1 MAVDDA
7 QPAAPGPAVPP
18 DLQVPPELPGSP
30 VPPMPQ
36 VTPVPPPPLRP
47 ENQASALEE
56 IRERADTVWTHG
68 DGTGGGRRA
77 RAHAADTAGSQGG
90 NGRAGFGALT
100 VSGRED
106 LKGRHGRVA
115 VVDGCRTPFSKA
127 GTVFKDMDVVDLAS
141 AATAEL
147 IERTAID
154 PAAIGLSVYGVV
166 VPALHAPNLGR
177 EVVFRTSLPMSIPG
191 MTVNL
196 ACASSTR
203 AITFAAEAMLAGECE
218 VALAGGAESL
228 TNVPIQFSRRASHAF
243 LDLSKARTM
252 GQRLSILSKLR
263 PKDLA
268 PVAPAIAE
276 YTTGMTMGDSAEKMA
291 KENDVSRRSQDEIAL
306 LSHQRAAAATADGR
320 LAAQIAPVFPP
331 PRYGQAVT
339 QDNGIRTDSTLE
351 ALAKLK
357 PVFDRRYGSL
367 TAGNSSP
374 LTDGGSAVLMMTE
387 ERAKALGY
395 QPLGYLRAYAY
406 AAVDPREQ
414 LLQGPAYAAPAAL
427 DAAGVKLSD
436 VDLVEMHEA
445 FAAQIM
451 SNLKA
456 FASPRFAREELGRGE
471 PMGEIDLDRL
481 NVTGGSIAIGHPF
494 GATGAR
500 VVMQLLYELRRRG
513 QNLGLLT
520 ICAAGGVGFAMV
532 VERE

>member
-1 MAVDDA
+1 MAAEDA
-7 QPAAPGPAVPP
+7 QPAS
-18 DLQVPPELPGSP
+18 PGSQA
-30 VPPMPQ
+30 PPAPE
-36 VTPVPPPPLRP
+36 TPAPETPAPASPAPAPPAPLRP
-47 ENQASALEE
+47 ENRASALEE
-56 IRERADTVWTHG
+56 IRQRADTVWTHAG
-68 DGTGGGRRA
+68 IA
-77 RAHAADTAGSQGG
+77 RSNG
-90 NGRAGFGALT
+90 NGFREPLT
-100 VSGRED
+100 VTGRED
-106 LKGRHGRVA
+106 LKGKHGRVA
-115 VVDGCRTPFSKA
+115 IVDGCRTPFSKA
-127 GTVFKDMDVVDLAS
+127 GSVFKDMDVVDLAG

-154 PAAIGLSVYGVV
+154 PEAIGLSVYGVV

-177 EVVFRTSLPMSIPG
+177 EVVFRTSLPMSVPG
-191 MTVNL
+191 VTVNL

-203 AITFAAEAMLAGECE
+203 AITFVAEAMLAGECE

-228 TNVPIQFSRRASHAF
+228 TNVPIQFSRRAAHAF
-243 LDLSKARTM
+243 LELSKARTM
-252 GQRLSILSKLR
+252 GQRLAILSRLR

-276 YTTGMTMGDSAEKMA
+276 YTTGQSMGDSAEKMA

-331 PRYGQAVT
+331 PRYDQAIT
-339 QDNGIRTDSTLE
+339 QDNGIRADSSLA

-427 DAAGVKLSD
+427 DAAGLKLSD
-436 VDLVEMHEA
+436 IDLVEMHEA

-456 FASPRFAREELGRGE
+456 FASPRFAREELGRSA
-471 PMGEIDLDRL
+471 PMGEIDLERF

-500 VVMQLLYELRRRG
+500 VVTQLLYELRRRG

>member
-1 MAVDDA
+1 MATEDA
-7 QPAAPGPAVPP
+7 QTADGDVPGRPLP
-18 DLQVPPELPGSP
+18 PGSP
-30 VPPMPQ
+30 V
-36 VTPVPPPPLRP
+36 TADTPPPPLRP
-47 ENQASALEE
+47 ENNAGVFEE
-56 IRERADTVWTHG
+56 IRERADTVWTHASG
-68 DGTGGGRRA
+68 ARGGR
-77 RAHAADTAGSQGG
+77 
-90 NGRAGFGALT
+90 NGFHEPLT
-100 VSGRED
+100 VTRRED
-106 LKGRHGRVA
+106 LKGKHGRVA
-115 VVDGCRTPFSKA
+115 IVDGCRTPFSKS
-127 GTVFKDMDVVDLAS
+127 GGVFQNMDVVDLAG

-147 IERTAID
+147 MERTGVD
-154 PAAIGLSVYGVV
+154 PAAIDLSVFGVV

-177 EVVFRTSLPMSIPG
+177 EVVFRASLPMSVPG
-191 MTVNL
+191 VTVNL

-203 AITFAAEAMLAGECE
+203 AITFVAEAMLAGECE
-218 VALAGGAESL
+218 VGLAGGAESL
-228 TNVPIQFSRRASHAF
+228 SNVPIQFSRRASHAF
-243 LDLSKARTM
+243 MELGKARTM
-252 GQRLSILSKLR
+252 GQRLAILSKLR

-276 YTTGMTMGDSAEKMA
+276 YTTGLSMGESAEKMA

-331 PRYGQAVT
+331 PRYDKAAI
-339 QDNGIRTDSTLE
+339 QDNGIRSDSTLE

-406 AAVDPREQ
+406 AAVNPREQ

-436 VDLVEMHEA
+436 IDLVEMHEA
-445 FAAQIM
+445 FAAQIV
-451 SNLKA
+451 SNMKA
-456 FASPRFAREELGRGE
+456 FASPKFARQELGRGE
-471 PMGEIDLDRL
+471 PMGEIDLERF

-500 VVMQLLYELRRRG
+500 VVTQLLYELRRRG
-513 QNLGLLT
+513 RNLGLLT